1 MGVTDASRR
10 VCKCGTRHPAILG
23 TGVIL
28 YQQDAGG
35 PVKVWRIAAHMLE
48 DNEETL
54 PMGTTPDP
62 ARLVTCHWL
71 RLDRDRDRGVCS
83 ACPLLVEAWDAG
95 DHDGVI
101 FR

>member
-1 MGVTDASRR
+1 MTEPQKIA
-10 VCKCGTRHPAILG
+10 VCIGCGCDDLHACVREDLSIEDIIERDPLG
-23 TGVIL
+23 
-28 YQQDAGG
+28 GG
-35 PVKVWRIAAHMLE
+35 FLAVAAR
-48 DNEETL
+48 DV
-54 PMGTTPDP
+54 
-62 ARLVTCHWL
+62 ARMMRCHWL